1 MLSLSKTR
9 RTKEQFLTRARSSTA
24 ACCGPLRCA
33 TLWSAGTR
41 LRPGLRSHRT
51 ASDQRRA
58 IGSAGERLVHTEE
71 VTGSIPVSPTRSEAM
86 WVFIIDHDGSHSCS
100 ASRHAVT
107 LSAMAGRRGWGEDS
121 IYFDHSGECRDPEAH
136 RHCPGRWRGVVSL
149 KPGPDGQRRRKK
161 VSGKNKTEVRAKL
174 AELHDELDDGVVTNA
189 AYTVAQAINDWLA
202 DGLAGRAPKTVST
215 QREVLEPL
223 LDIIGA

>member
-1 MLSLSKTR
+1 M
-9 RTKEQFLTRARSSTA
+9 
-24 ACCGPLRCA
+24 
-33 TLWSAGTR
+33 
-41 LRPGLRSHRT
+41 
-51 ASDQRRA
+51 
-58 IGSAGERLVHTEE
+58 
-71 VTGSIPVSPTRSEAM
+71 
-86 WVFIIDHDGSHSCS
+86 
-100 ASRHAVT
+100 AV
-107 LSAMAGRRGWGEDS
+107 RRGWGEDS

-161 VSGKNKTEVRAKL
+161 VSGKNKTEVRARL
-174 AELHDELDDGVVTNA
+174 SELHDELDDGVVTNA

-223 LDIIGA
+223 IDIIGTVPLCSVAGQRARLHYGARNAARCGGRAPVAPGNLQESGPWQGVDAARTATHICLPAIR